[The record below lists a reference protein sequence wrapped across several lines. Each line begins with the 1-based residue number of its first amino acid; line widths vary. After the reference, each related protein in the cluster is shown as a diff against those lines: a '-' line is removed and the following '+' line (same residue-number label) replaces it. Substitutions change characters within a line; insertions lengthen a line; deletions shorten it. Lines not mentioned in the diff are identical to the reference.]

1 MRNAKS
7 LELLFTTRA
16 LVDGGA
22 ERVWVTIAR
31 RFAERGDRVTLA
43 VDDPMPGLGLDETT
57 NPRVVVLGK
66 NHFLATARLMR
77 ELKTRRPDVALAA
90 LSGSCTKLAA
100 AALLSL
106 DRTPLVLSYHGFEEY
121 KTGRLAAAAY
131 YGLPIVNRIAARIVT
146 VSEGLERRLIERWG
160 ADPAKT
166 QRIYNP
172 VSIDLALAAQSAGD
186 LAERP
191 PVILGVGRLSP
202 EKGFADL
209 IDAFAKMMR
218 SDARLVI
225 AGEGPE
231 RCRLVA
237 RVEELGITDRVT
249 FLGHV
254 ADPTPLYRKARL
266 VAIPSRTEAFGLV
279 VVEALAHG
287 LPVVATACEGPME
300 ILESGRFGMIVPKG
314 DTTAM
319 TEALTA
325 AIEQPGDPAPRI
337 TRAACFSFEEGFAEW
352 ERLVDG
358 LAARGG
364 ALPLSSLTH

>member
-1 MRNAKS
+1 MRHAKT

-43 VDDPMPGLGLDETT
+43 VDDPLPGLDLDATT
-57 NPRVVVLGK
+57 NPRVLVLGK
-66 NHFLATARLMR
+66 SHLSATLRLAR

-90 LSGSCTKLAA
+90 LSGSCTKLVAA
-100 AALLSL
+100 AVLTQTT
-106 DRTPLVLSYHGFEEY
+106 TPIVLSYHGFEEY

-131 YGLPIVNRIAARIVT
+131 YGMPIANRVASRIVA

-160 ADPAKT
+160 ADPTKT

-172 VSIDLALAAQSAGD
+172 VSLDLARAAASAD
-186 LAERP
+186 DIATRA

-202 EKGFADL
+202 EKGIADL
-209 IDAFAKMMR
+209 IEAFAKMMR
-218 SDARLVI
+218 SDARLMI
-225 AGEGPE
+225 AGDGPE
-231 RCRLVA
+231 RRRLEA
-237 RVEELGITDRVT
+237 RVVELGLGKRVT

-254 ADPTPLYRKARL
+254 DDPSALYRQASV

-300 ILESGRFGMIVPKG
+300 ILANGRFGTIVPKG
-314 DTTAM
+314 DSAAM
-319 TEALTA
+319 TEALMEALET
-325 AIEQPGDPAPRI
+325 PGDPAPRFA
-337 TRAACFSFEEGFAEW
+337 RAACFSFEEGFGEW

-358 LAARGG
+358 LAAQHRNRAGR
-364 ALPLSSLTH
+364 A

>member
-43 VDDPMPGLGLDETT
+43 IDDTMPDLGLDETT
-57 NPRVVVLGK
+57 NPRLLVLGK
-66 NHFLATARLMR
+66 NHVVATMRLARA
-77 ELKTRRPDVALAA
+77 LKARRPDVALAA
-90 LSGSCTKLAA
+90 LSGSCTKLVAA
-100 AALLSL
+100 VALTL
-106 DRTPLVLSYHGFEEY
+106 DQTPVVLSYHGFEEY

-131 YGLPIVNRIAARIVT
+131 YGMPIVNRVASRIVA
-146 VSEGLERRLIERWG
+146 VSDGLERRLVEHWG
-160 ADPAKT
+160 ADPAKI

-172 VSIDLALAAQSAGD
+172 VSIDLDAAARSAGD
-186 LAERP
+186 IATRE
-191 PVILGVGRLSP
+191 PVVLGVGRLSP

-209 IDAFAKMMR
+209 IDAFGRMMR

-225 AGEGPE
+225 AGDGPE
-231 RCRLVA
+231 RQRLEA
-237 RVEELGITDRVT
+237 RVAERGLGGRVT

-254 ADPTPLYRKARL
+254 ADPTPLYRTARV
-266 VAIPSRTEAFGLV
+266 VAVPSRTEAFGLV

-287 LPVVATACEGPME
+287 LPVVATACDGPME
-300 ILESGRFGMIVPKG
+300 ILECGRSGRIVAKG
-314 DTTAM
+314 DTAAM
-319 TEALTA
+319 TEALEA
-325 AIEQPGDPAPRI
+325 ALENPGDPAPRI
-337 TRAACFSFEEGFAEW
+337 ARAACFSFEEGFAEW

-358 LAARGG
+358 LAAR
-364 ALPLSSLTH
+364 SRD